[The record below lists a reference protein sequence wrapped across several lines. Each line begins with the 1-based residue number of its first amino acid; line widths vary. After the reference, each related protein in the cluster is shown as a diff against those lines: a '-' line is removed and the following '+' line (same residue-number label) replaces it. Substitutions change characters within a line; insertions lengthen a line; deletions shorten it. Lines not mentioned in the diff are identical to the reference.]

1 MRSLRRRMQTE
12 SRRGREQTTNQRR
25 CIPWVIVS
33 GIQLAFRAAVAAGLS
48 VALAQLR
55 KFEQPI
61 YALIAAVI
69 VTDLPAFRTS
79 KLGQWR
85 LVATIVGA
93 ACGATKRTGYFG

>member
-1 MRSLRRRMQTE
+1 MQTE
-12 SRRGREQTTNQRR
+12 SRRGRQQASNQRR
-25 CIPWVIVS
+25 LIPWVIVS
-33 GIQLAFRAAVAAGLS
+33 GIQLALRATVAAGLS
-48 VALAQLR
+48 VALAR
-55 KFEQPI
+55 FCKFEQPI

-79 KLGQWR
+79 NLGQWR